1 MTETIAFHEN
11 ISAIAAECFGKKQGA
26 DKKFAAMVKIASESL
41 TGKKQNLLFAKEVTD
56 DAARLL
62 KEHGASESESKN
74 NKKTMLARGRLAMIY
89 TALAL
94 SIDNNSSAA
103 HDIREEIKEKQKEL
117 LSGWD
122 NGQLPS
128 ANKEPSG
135 NTGKLEKMYKERLR
149 GPGVFSV

>member
-1 MTETIAFHEN
+1 MTGTIAFHEN

-26 DKKFAAMVKIASESL
+26 AQKFAAMVKIASESL
-41 TGKKQNLLFAKEVTD
+41 TGKKQDLLFAKEVID

-62 KEHGASESESKN
+62 KEQGASESKN

-149 GPGVFSV
+149 GSSVFSV